1 MNDKHKTSSG
11 DSSKKKPKTTEEKT
25 PLFREE
31 AIRHRTRAL
40 FGDVVLAAPLSTW
53 IITGLLAV
61 ILVGIIAFGVFGSV
75 QVEDENLPIWR
86 WILGRTP

>member
-1 MNDKHKTSSG
+1 MTEKQ
-11 DSSKKKPKTTEEKT
+11 KTTTKETDDNAGDKT

-53 IITGLLAV
+53 LITGLLAV
-61 ILVGIIAFGVFGSV
+61 ILVGLVAFGAFGVV
-75 QVEDENLPIWR
+75 QIDGESLPIWR
-86 WILGRTP
+86 WVLGGNQ

>member
-1 MNDKHKTSSG
+1 M
-11 DSSKKKPKTTEEKT
+11 SKEPKTTTAEQSKKASEKT

-53 IITGLLAV
+53 LITGLLV
-61 ILVGIIAFGVFGSV
+61 VIIAGLVAFGIFGRV
-75 QVEDENLPIWR
+75 QIDNESMPIWR
-86 WILGRTP
+86 WILGRSQ

>member
-1 MNDKHKTSSG
+1 MIEKPITTSAEQ
-11 DSSKKKPKTTEEKT
+11 SKKAPEKT

-53 IITGLLAV
+53 LITGLLV
-61 ILVGIIAFGVFGSV
+61 VIIAGLVAFGIFGRV
-75 QVEDENLPIWR
+75 QIDNDSLSIWR
-86 WILGRTP
+86 WILGRSQ

>member
-1 MNDKHKTSSG
+1 MSDE
-11 DSSKKKPKTTEEKT
+11 SKSTGKT

-53 IITGLLAV
+53 LITGVLLAMV
-61 ILVGIIAFGVFGSV
+61 LGLTAFGVFASV
-75 QVEDENLPIWR
+75 QVGGESIPVWR
-86 WILGRTP
+86 WIFGPKHMVPS

>member
-1 MNDKHKTSSG
+1 MSDEK
-11 DSSKKKPKTTEEKT
+11 KT

-53 IITGLLAV
+53 LITGLLLVV
-61 ILVGIIAFGVFGSV
+61 IVGVLAFGVLAKV
-75 QVEDENLPIWR
+75 QIDGEYIPVWR
-86 WILGRTP
+86 WIIGPKNMVAS

>member
-1 MNDKHKTSSG
+1 MSDKQKIPSE
-11 DSSKKKPKTTEEKT
+11 DSSEKT

-53 IITGLLAV
+53 LITGLLVA
-61 ILVGIIAFGVFGSV
+61 ILTGIVAFGIFGSV
-75 QVEDENLPIWR
+75 QVDNESVPIWR
-86 WILGRTP
+86 WILGRVQ

>member
-1 MNDKHKTSSG
+1 MSE
-11 DSSKKKPKTTEEKT
+11 KPKTTPAELSKKASEKT

-53 IITGLLAV
+53 LITGLLV
-61 ILVGIIAFGVFGSV
+61 VIIAGLVAFGIFGRV
-75 QVEDENLPIWR
+75 QIDNDSLSIWR
-86 WILGRTP
+86 WILGGSQ

>member
-1 MNDKHKTSSG
+1 MNDKKQ
-11 DSSKKKPKTTEEKT
+11 T

-53 IITGLLAV
+53 ITTGLLLA
-61 ILVGIIAFGVFGSV
+61 IIAGVLAFGIFAEVRVDG
-75 QVEDENLPIWR
+75 ENIPIWR
-86 WILGRTP
+86 WIFGPKNMVSS